1 MKKTILL
8 MALLCT
14 FFVQAQILEPVKW
27 ETSVEK
33 ISDTEYKLIA
43 TATIDKGWHLYS
55 QIVPKN
61 GPIPTTFAFE
71 GNENYMKK
79 GNTIE
84 DDGTEVFD
92 KVFSMN
98 IKYFS
103 NKAVFTQKIKATT
116 TNKFTVVGTVEF
128 MACDDNS
135 CLPPTEIDLE
145 FNIN

>member
-8 MALLCT
+8 VALL
-14 FFVQAQILEPVKW
+14 FSVIVQAQILEPVKW

-33 ISDTEYKLIA
+33 ISDTEYNLIA

-79 GNTIE
+79 GNTQE
-84 DDGTEVFD
+84 DKGVEVFD
-92 KVFSMN
+92 KVFSMK

-103 NKAVFTQKIKATT
+103 DKAVFTQRIKATT
-116 TNKFTVVGTVEF
+116 SSKFTVTGTVEF
-128 MACDDNS
+128 MACNNNS

>member
-8 MALLCT
+8 VALLCT
-14 FFVQAQILEPVKW
+14 FYVQAQILEPVKW

-33 ISDTEYKLIA
+33 ISDTEYNLIA

-79 GNTIE
+79 GNTQE
-84 DDGTEVFD
+84 DEGVEVFD
-92 KVFSMN
+92 KVFNMN

-103 NKAVFTQKIKATT
+103 NKAVFKQRIKATT
-116 TNKFTVVGTVEF
+116 ANSFTVTGTVEF